1 MLIVDRIENEAVVV
15 ENDDTHFTIKLIE
28 ILGEVREGDVL
39 TKCGN
44 VYSVDKEATQRRRQQ
59 ISEIQKS
66 IWD

>member
-39 TKCGN
+39 IKCGN

-66 IWD
+66 LWD